1 MSSGPPGGRGVSF
14 SIGAA
19 PRRAEPARP
28 IEAALHVLVAADCSG
43 RAGRGVREPLG
54 ARRAQRVDVD
64 RWDDVVASWRAR
76 VETPLCSAA
85 GEPVWLEPRSL
96 DDLHPDRL
104 LQNVPVLAELVAL
117 LKKVDSDPSAAARL
131 EALIG
136 SAAAAP
142 SLSLAD
148 AGATASGSAS
158 ASAPAE
164 TGADTLARLLGGAA
178 ASAPARSDAAKPSA
192 PAKVDLDQFIR
203 AIIGSPPA
211 AKPEASVDRRAL
223 TAAAEAELA
232 RRLRLILAS
241 PALRALEATWRGIDG
256 LCRECPD
263 EARVHLSVL
272 DASFEEIVADPAG
285 LSSCLESSAATV
297 LLVDHHF
304 SAEAEPL
311 RALSA
316 LIDVCQARDVELLAA
331 AHPHLAGCAHFA
343 EVSQPEKNAW
353 ALPDDASAAWANAL
367 RARER
372 GARFSLALPR
382 FCLRQPYGASGEPL
396 EHFRFEEILD
406 PADHEAFLWGNG
418 AYLLARAI
426 GIRHANANQGL
437 HPDGSLELRELPV
450 IHLEDDAE
458 SRLKPC
464 AESWLSERS
473 LGRLRAGGF
482 SVLLG
487 LRDTDRVRIYF

>member
-1 MSSGPPGGRGVSF
+1 M
-14 SIGAA
+14 
-19 PRRAEPARP
+19 
-28 IEAALHVLVAADCSG
+28 LVAADCSG

-104 LQNVPVLAELVAL
+104 LENVPVLAEIVAL
-117 LKKVDSDPSAAARL
+117 LKKVNSDPSAAARL

-136 SAAAAP
+136 SAAEAAP
-142 SLSLAD
+142 SVAPAD
-148 AGATASGSAS
+148 AGAGASTSAS
-158 ASAPAE
+158 ASAATAE
-164 TGADTLARLLGGAA
+164 TSTDTLARLLGGAA
-178 ASAPARSDAAKPSA
+178 ASAPPRSDAPKPGA
-192 PAKVDLDQFIR
+192 PAHVDLTQFIR
-203 AIIGSPPA
+203 AIIGSPPGA
-211 AKPEASVDRRAL
+211 TPEASVDRSAL
-223 TAAAEAELA
+223 EAAAQAELA
-232 RRLRLILAS
+232 RRLRLLLAS

-263 EARVHLSVL
+263 EVRVHLSVL
-272 DASFEEIVADPAG
+272 DASFDELVADPVG
-285 LSSCLESSAATV
+285 LSGCLERSAATV

-343 EVSQPEKNAW
+343 EVSQPEENAW
-353 ALPDDASAAWANAL
+353 VLPDDASAAWAEVL

-406 PADHEAFLWGNG
+406 PADHEAFPWGNG

-426 GIRHANANQGL
+426 GIRHANANHGL
-437 HPDGSLELRELPV
+437 HPDGSLDVRELPV
-450 IHLEDDAE
+450 VHIEGDEE